1 MDRYRPPLIAAAVL
15 LAALAGFVD
24 ALAYLDLGGFFAS
37 FMSGNTTRLGVGIA
51 TADHASARTAGAL
64 ISAFICGVMIA
75 TMLSMR
81 FARRR
86 KPVVMLAVAVLLGLA
101 ALVTGFTDRRFPLML
116 LAVAMGAENGVFSR
130 DGEVSIGLTYMTG
143 SLVRIGQKLTA
154 ALTGG
159 GPAFGWFPYLVL
171 WLGFA
176 SGVVLGGRAQQTIGD
191 NALWVAAGAAGVLAL
206 LLALLTHGDTAVS
219 HHEPAL

>member
-51 TADHASARTAGAL
+51 TADHASAKTAGAL
-64 ISAFICGVMIA
+64 ICAFICGVMIA

-101 ALVTGFTDRRFPLML
+101 ALVTGQGA
-116 LAVAMGAENGVFSR
+116 AVV
-130 DGEVSIGLTYMTG
+130 V
-143 SLVRIGQKLTA
+143 A
-154 ALTGG
+154 AIS
-159 GPAFGWFPYLVL
+159 A
-171 WLGFA
+171 
-176 SGVVLGGRAQQTIGD
+176 TIGVP
-191 NALWVAAGAAGVLAL
+191 ALILARDLLRAPAAGREQALAGLVNGSRPADAAAAGNVNRA
-206 LLALLTHGDTAVS
+206 
-219 HHEPAL
+219 